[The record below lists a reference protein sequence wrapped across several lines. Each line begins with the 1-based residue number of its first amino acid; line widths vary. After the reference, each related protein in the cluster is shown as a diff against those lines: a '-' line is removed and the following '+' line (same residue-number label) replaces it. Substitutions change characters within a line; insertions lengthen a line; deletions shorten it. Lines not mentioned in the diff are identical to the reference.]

1 MDYTF
6 EVYGMA
12 FVADE
17 EKARAN
23 LVNHGVSFERAAEV
37 FFDPFVRIEDASRND
52 EERSVPIGYQVSTRL
67 LYVVHIE
74 IEYEAIPLISAAGRR
89 RQSENAM
96 IPERIEKR

>member
-6 EVYGMA
+6 EVHGMA

-17 EKARAN
+17 EKARTN

-52 EERSVPIGYQVSTRL
+52 EERSVAIGYDVSTRL

-74 IEYEAIPLISAAGRR
+74 IEDEAIRLISARR
-89 RQSENAM
+89 ATTA
-96 IPERIEKR
+96 ERERYDS